1 MKLLFVSLKAL
12 FLALTFF
19 VLVGC
24 ASNQPTRYVT
34 VSGSG
39 TNRVLVPVTQAQKS
53 PSKWRIWNSGG
64 VKGEYVL
71 APGDKVPDRYMPPN
85 PVKNRS
91 GSFDLG
97 SRIHSTYSQGTDNYS
112 HHYWD
117 QNGPNTMVRQST
129 YSNGSYYV
137 DPNPLFGVYRDH
149 RDFQAAPAQPLQPI
163 QR

>member
-1 MKLLFVSLKAL
+1 MNTQFFASLRVI
-12 FLALTFF
+12 FMALTIL
-19 VLVGC
+19 VVVGC
-24 ASNQPTRYVT
+24 ASNQPTRYVQIA
-34 VSGSG
+34 GSG
-39 TNRVLVPVTQAQKS
+39 TNRVLVPVQKAKS
-53 PSKWRIWNSGG
+53 PWSVWSSAPVSRNR
-64 VKGEYVL
+64 VL
-71 APGDKVPDRYMPPN
+71 APADKVPPDWVPAN

-129 YSNGSYYV
+129 YRNGSYYV

-149 RDFQAAPAQPLQPI
+149 RDFQAVPAQPLPPI

>member
-1 MKLLFVSLKAL
+1 MAFTVL
-12 FLALTFF
+12 

-24 ASNQPTRYVT
+24 ASSKPTRYVA
-34 VSGSG
+34 VAGSG
-39 TNRVLVPVTQAQKS
+39 TNRVLVPVEAQKA

-85 PVKNRS
+85 PVKNSS
-91 GSFDLG
+91 GSFNYG
-97 SRIHSTYSQGTDNYS
+97 SRISSSYSQGTDNYS

-129 YSNGSYYV
+129 YRNGSYYV
-137 DPNPLFGVYRDH
+137 DPNPLLGVYRNH
-149 RDFQAAPAQPLQPI
+149 KDFEAAPAQPLQPI
-163 QR
+163 QK